1 MGCLGV
7 WDTYLRHDHRVT
19 MKAKERH
26 RLKLLAYMGDPEL
39 PFPDRGELPGIV
51 GIRKQNL
58 YKHFTTVEL
67 SEIEAEAVEIRK
79 AACSRQRA
87 RVLEAL
93 YQRAVGFS
101 HPETK
106 LNVVDNVLVKTEL
119 TKVYPPDKAAA
130 QEFLDRTE
138 GKVIEK
144 KEITG
149 KDGAPIESKSTLEAG
164 PGIQGVLRAL
174 GRAATG
180 TEDNRNEGGN
190 KK

>member
-1 MGCLGV
+1 
-7 WDTYLRHDHRVT
+7 

-26 RLKLLAYMGDPEL
+26 RLALLKYMGDPEI

-51 GIRKQNL
+51 GIRKQVL
-58 YKHFTTVEL
+58 YRHFTTIEL

-79 AACSRQRA
+79 ASCSRQRA

-93 YQRAVGFS
+93 YSKAVGCS
-101 HPETK
+101 HQETK
-106 LNVVDNVLVKTEL
+106 VSVVEGSIVETTI

-149 KDGAPIESKSTLEAG
+149 GDGAPLV
-164 PGIQGVLRAL
+164 PVLNVKL
-174 GRAATG
+174 TG
-180 TEDNRNEGGN
+180 A
-190 KK
+190 